1 MYRSRLK
8 LESFVHCTSSA
19 PIRLL
24 NEAKVPDDL
33 REYLD
38 WEPSKERSYL
48 GWRFL
53 APDQIVRNEEEN
65 FYHIAMHRMSGAVE
79 TISWRCDINQ
89 WQVRTYMDSGKY
101 HAEQP
106 QVGTVDSI
114 IDRLRK

>member
-1 MYRSRLK
+1 
-8 LESFVHCTSSA
+8 
-19 PIRLL
+19 
-24 NEAKVPDDL
+24 
-33 REYLD
+33 
-38 WEPSKERSYL
+38 
-48 GWRFL
+48 
-53 APDQIVRNEEEN
+53 
-65 FYHIAMHRMSGAVE
+65 MHRMSGAVE